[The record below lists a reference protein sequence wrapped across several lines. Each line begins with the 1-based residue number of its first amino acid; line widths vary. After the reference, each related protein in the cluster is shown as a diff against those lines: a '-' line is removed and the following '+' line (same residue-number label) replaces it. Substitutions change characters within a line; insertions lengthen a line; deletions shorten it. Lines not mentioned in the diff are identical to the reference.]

1 LRAFPCRHVDRVVA
15 TVAGLQAQLPLD
27 ALLTTS
33 ENSIAS
39 AGRLLKSGAATA
51 RGFGRA
57 AVLAAVLNLPAGA
70 TKANVALEDKNV
82 ADALGIGAWPLLALL
97 IRGAR
102 LRFDPVAEGQG
113 RNQNK
118 NDG

>member
-1 LRAFPCRHVDRVVA
+1 LRAFPCRHVDRVVT

-27 ALLTTS
+27 ALLTAS

-39 AGRLLKSGAATA
+39 AGRLLKSGAATT
-51 RGFGRA
+51 RGLGRA
-57 AVLAAVLNLPAGA
+57 AVLAAVLDLPTGA
-70 TKANVALEDKNV
+70 AKANVALEDKNV
-82 ADALGIGAWPLLALL
+82 AHALGIGAWPLLALF

-102 LRFDPVAEGQG
+102 LRFDPVCEGQG